1 MKTPIQT
8 AALLFAVLS
17 MAACGKGETTASE
30 TTRPA
35 AAKHDEA
42 AHSEEGHQ
50 DGEKEEAGHDG
61 HSHDDKG
68 HDEAKHGEG
77 KHEEATH
84 ADKGHA
90 EGGHDEHGE
99 EGHAEGAIKLSPEQ
113 LKAAG
118 ISVATAVAATI
129 RESVPLY
136 GVITPNA
143 ERVRQVSARF
153 PGTIRSVSKKVGD
166 TVREGETLAVI
177 ESNESLRSYP
187 VTSPLSGVVTE
198 RNANPG
204 EQAGEKSLFTVADL
218 SSVWVELSLFPRDV
232 AKVRVGQKV
241 RVKGADIPQP
251 GDGAVV
257 YVAPFGS
264 TANQTLSARV
274 LLDNSDRRWAPGLY
288 VTAEITLTEAAVPL
302 TIRSEALQTVDGKN
316 VVFVLDADGFEPR
329 PVQLGRSDGERT
341 EVLSGLAAGDQYASA
356 NSFILKAELGK
367 GSAEHSH

>member
-1 MKTPIQT
+1 MKKNPIQT
-8 AALLFAVLS
+8 AALLFAVLAL
-17 MAACGKGETTASE
+17 AACGNGETTAAE
-30 TTRPA
+30 TAKPSA
-35 AAKHDEA
+35 ASPDEA
-42 AHSEEGHQ
+42 AHSEAGHKEG
-50 DGEKEEAGHDG
+50 EEEEA
-61 HSHDDKG
+61 
-68 HDEAKHGEG
+68 
-77 KHEEATH
+77 
-84 ADKGHA
+84 
-90 EGGHDEHGE
+90 GHDEHGE
-99 EGHAEGAIKLSPEQ
+99 EGHDEGAVKLTAEQ

-118 ISVATAVAATI
+118 IAVITAAPGSI
-129 RESVPLY
+129 RESLPLY

-153 PGTIRSVSKKVGD
+153 PGAIRSVSKKVGD

-177 ESNESLRSYP
+177 ESNESLRSYSL
-187 VTSPLSGVVTE
+187 TAPLSGVVTE

-204 EQAGEKSLFTVADL
+204 EQAGDKSLFTVADL

-251 GDGAVV
+251 GDGTVV

-264 TANQTLSARV
+264 AANQTLSARV
-274 LLDNSDRRWAPGLY
+274 LLDNADRRWAPGLY
-288 VTAEITLTEAAVPL
+288 VTAEVTLTEATVPL
-302 TIRSEALQTVDGKN
+302 AIRSEGLQNHEGKN

-341 EVLSGLAAGDQYASA
+341 EVLSGLAAGDKYASA

-367 GSAEHSH
+367 GSAEHAH